1 MQVGEVAART
11 GVSVRAIR
19 YYEQAGLLP
28 ATRRANGY
36 RDFDPS
42 AVERVGVIRD
52 LLDSGFTLDE
62 ISSLSDCLQG
72 AATDS
77 GCCTQTV
84 TLYREKLAKV
94 DAQLRTLKQ
103 LRRRITE
110 RIAMLE
116 PC

>member
-77 GCCTQTV
+77 RCCTQTV